1 MLPGILREAR
11 ADMACTD
18 EKTEQI
24 NERLTLT
31 SRTAG
36 LTFGTDAYLLS
47 AYVRRKPRGR
57 AADLGA
63 GTGVIA
69 LLLAARGAFSEI
81 TCVEI
86 QDAFCA
92 LIRRNAE
99 DNRLSDTVGVLQK
112 DVRALTA
119 ADFGGELDAVFSNPP
134 YLRAGAGF
142 GNDAPEKEIARHEV
156 HGTAADFCDAAAR
169 ILKFGGLFTVVFR
182 PDREAELLCALTHA
196 GLEPK
201 RMTTVYATKEHV
213 PCLLL
218 VEAKKGAA
226 PGMFVTK
233 PLILSENGQDTADT
247 AYIYENGAFHEQY
260 QKP

>member
-1 MLPGILREAR
+1 MTCL
-11 ADMACTD
+11 D

-31 SRTAG
+31 SKTAG

-47 AYVRRKPRGR
+47 AYVRRKPKGR

-63 GTGVIA
+63 GTGVIS
-69 LLLAARGAFSEI
+69 LLCAARGSFSEI
-81 TCVEI
+81 TCVEV
-86 QDAFCA
+86 QEAFCT
-92 LIRRNAE
+92 LIRKNAE
-99 DNRLSDTVGVLQK
+99 DNRLGDVIKVLGK
-112 DVRALTA
+112 DVRELSPE
-119 ADFGGELDAVFSNPP
+119 DFGGELDAVFSNPP

-142 GNDAPEKEIARHEV
+142 GNETQEKEIARHEI

-169 ILKFGGLFTVVFR
+169 ILKYGGLFTVVFR
-182 PDREAELLCALTHA
+182 PDREAELLCALTRA

-201 RMTTVYATKEHV
+201 RMTTVYATKDHV
-213 PCLLL
+213 PCLIL

-233 PLILSENGQDTADT
+233 PLILSENGQDSADT